1 MHPIFS
7 ILNPT
12 VIFENS
18 MSSLIEYKRD
28 NGF

>member
-18 MSSLIEYKRD
+18 MSTLVEYKRD